1 MLKGP
6 ALVCLNFHTATARRY
21 IRRKNWAVP
30 GLGWEL
36 VKTHEAKIDPQA
48 GFDPAGV
55 EAFRVSGA

>member
-6 ALVCLNFHTATARRY
+6 ALVCFNFHTATARRY

-36 VKTHEAKIDPQA
+36 VKTHKAKIDPQV
-48 GFDPAGV
+48 GFALEGV
-55 EAFRVSGA
+55 ETFRVSGT

>member
-36 VKTHEAKIDPQA
+36 VKAHETAIDPR
-48 GFDPAGV
+48 GEFDPAGV
-55 EAFRVSGA
+55 EQFRVTGA

>member
-6 ALVCLNFHTATARRY
+6 AIVCLNFYTATARRY

-36 VKTHEAKIDPQA
+36 VKTHEAKIDPQM
-48 GFDPAGV
+48 GFAPEGV